1 MIFFDFSGR
10 NIEIFY
16 NEKSRF
22 LPKNISALKISK
34 RISFELV
41 FDGDSESDSFIIE
54 KLSSNRENQ
63 ESLVSSPA
71 FYLIL

>member
-1 MIFFDFSGR
+1 LIFFDFSGR